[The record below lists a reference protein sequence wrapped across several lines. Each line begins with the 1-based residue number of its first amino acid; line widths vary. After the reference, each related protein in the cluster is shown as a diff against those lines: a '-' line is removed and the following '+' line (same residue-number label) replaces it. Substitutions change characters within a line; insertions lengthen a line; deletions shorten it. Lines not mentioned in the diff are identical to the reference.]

1 MNEYDVVVVGLGP
14 TGLTLAHLLG
24 RRGVSVLVLEREPQ
38 FYGNARA
45 VYTDDEAL
53 RVFQTAGVADD
64 IHEDM
69 NVDSAVQWVTSAGAV
84 LVQFRQP
91 QRPLWWPVTN
101 FLYQPYLETKLAD
114 TLVRHPNV
122 EVRRGREVVDFHQDA
137 DAVSVVHAAATGSRY
152 GKQDNVIDEST
163 RSTVRAAYL
172 VGADGG
178 RSIIRTRLGIRMSGK
193 SFPERWLV
201 VDLSARDGTDP
212 FRHLPYFDFVC
223 DPDMPTVSCPQ
234 PGGHHRFEF
243 RLSDDDEKDAFESDE
258 TVRRLIGRYV
268 DVDEVNVERRLVYTF
283 NAVIADRWRDGRI
296 LLAGDAAHMT
306 PQFIGQGMNAGVRDA
321 DNLSWKLQAVLRYG
335 ADPAILDS
343 YESERR
349 HHAKAMIDLSV
360 FNKALVSV
368 QNPGLARARDIALRT
383 ALHVPVLGGW
393 VCRAGMKPKPRFRRG
408 EYLGLDRA
416 RIRGIEGALPPQPV
430 VRRYDG
436 RRVRLDDALGI
447 GWAVIGFEIDPREAL
462 GADTVVWE
470 GIGASFSTVYRA
482 GGRPQGRIGDGR
494 RTARPGLEDTA
505 DLLGLEDTA
514 GLLGLED
521 LEDTYGLLT
530 AWLRRA
536 GHRPGTVLVLRP
548 DKYVFGASRTPTELT
563 RELQRRFAPS
573 GTDSRTAARTTVT
586 APAETGRPS

>member
-1 MNEYDVVVVGLGP
+1 MNDYDVAVVGLGP

-24 RRGVSVLVLEREPQ
+24 RRGLSVLVLEREPR

-64 IHEDM
+64 LHEDM
-69 NVDSAVQWVTSAGAV
+69 NVDSAVQWVTSDGEV

-101 FLYQPYLETKLAD
+101 FFYQPYLETKLAD
-114 TLVRHPNV
+114 GLIRYPNV
-122 EVRRGREVVDFHQDA
+122 EVRRGREVVDFHQDT
-137 DAVSVVHAAATGSRY
+137 DAVTVVHAAATGSRY
-152 GKQDNVIDEST
+152 GKQENVIDEST
-163 RSTVRAAYL
+163 RETVRASYL

-178 RSIIRTRLGIRMSGK
+178 RSIIRTRLGIDMSGK

-201 VDLSARDGTDP
+201 VDLSAKEGTDP

-223 DPDMPTVSCPQ
+223 DPGMPTVSCPQ

-243 RLSDDDEKDAFESDE
+243 NLADDDAKDEFEADA

-321 DNLSWKLQAVLRYG
+321 DNLSWKLQAIVQHG

-360 FNKALVSV
+360 LNKSLVSV
-368 QNPGLARARDIALRT
+368 QNPGLARGRNVALRT
-383 ALHVPVLGGW
+383 AIHVPGLGAW
-393 VCRAGMKPKPRFRRG
+393 VRRAGMKPKPRFRRG
-408 EYLGLDRA
+408 KYLGLDRT
-416 RIRGIEGALPPQPV
+416 RIRGVEGTLPPQPV

-436 RRVRLDDALGI
+436 HRVRLDDALGI
-447 GWAVIGFEIDPREAL
+447 GWAVIGFETDPREVL
-462 GADTVVWE
+462 GADTGVWE
-470 GIGASFSTVYRA
+470 HVGASFATIYRA
-482 GGRPQGRIGDGR
+482 GARPQGRIGDGHR
-494 RTARPGLEDTA
+494 Q
-505 DLLGLEDTA
+505 A
-514 GLLGLED
+514 GLLD
-521 LEDTYGLLT
+521 LEDTDDLLT
-530 AWLRRA
+530 SWLRRS

-548 DKYVFGASRTPTELT
+548 DKYVFGASRDAAHLT
-563 RELQRRFAPS
+563 RQLEVVLHLSR
-573 GTDSRTAARTTVT
+573 TDSPARTAART
-586 APAETGRPS
+586 AAGRPA

>member
-114 TLVRHPNV
+114 TLIRHPNV

-243 RLSDDDEKDAFESDE
+243 HLSDDDEKDAFESDE

-283 NAVIADRWRDGRI
+283 NAVIADRWRHGRI

-306 PQFIGQGMNAGVRDA
+306 PQFIGQGRT
-321 DNLSWKLQAVLRYG
+321 
-335 ADPAILDS
+335 
-343 YESERR
+343 
-349 HHAKAMIDLSV
+349 
-360 FNKALVSV
+360 
-368 QNPGLARARDIALRT
+368 RASA
-383 ALHVPVLGGW
+383 
-393 VCRAGMKPKPRFRRG
+393 
-408 EYLGLDRA
+408 
-416 RIRGIEGALPPQPV
+416 
-430 VRRYDG
+430 
-436 RRVRLDDALGI
+436 
-447 GWAVIGFEIDPREAL
+447 
-462 GADTVVWE
+462 
-470 GIGASFSTVYRA
+470 
-482 GGRPQGRIGDGR
+482 
-494 RTARPGLEDTA
+494 
-505 DLLGLEDTA
+505 
-514 GLLGLED
+514 
-521 LEDTYGLLT
+521 
-530 AWLRRA
+530 
-536 GHRPGTVLVLRP
+536 
-548 DKYVFGASRTPTELT
+548 TPTIC
-563 RELQRRFAPS
+563 RGSCRPS
-573 GTDSRTAARTTVT
+573 FGT
-586 APAETGRPS
+586 APTRRSSTATNRSDGITPRP

>member
-1 MNEYDVVVVGLGP
+1 MNDYDVAVVGLGP

-24 RRGVSVLVLEREPQ
+24 RRGLSVLVLEREPQ

-69 NVDSAVQWVTSAGAV
+69 NVDSAVQWVTADGEV

-101 FLYQPYLETKLAD
+101 FFYQPYLETKLAD
-114 TLVRHPNV
+114 TLTRYPNV

-137 DAVSVVHAAATGSRY
+137 DGVTVVHAAATGSQY
-152 GKQDNVIDEST
+152 GKQDNAVDEST
-163 RSTVRAAYL
+163 RETVRASYL

-178 RSIIRTRLGIRMSGK
+178 RSIIRTRLGIDMSGK

-201 VDLSARDGTDP
+201 VDLSAKEGTDP

-234 PGGHHRFEF
+234 PGRHHRFEF
-243 RLSDDDEKDAFESDE
+243 NLSDDDEKDEFESDE
-258 TVRRLIGRYV
+258 TVSRLIGRYV

-283 NAVIADRWRDGRI
+283 NAVIADRWREGRI

-321 DNLSWKLQAVLRYG
+321 DNLSWKLHAVLQHG

-349 HHAKAMIDLSV
+349 HHAKSMIDLSV
-360 FNKALVSV
+360 FNKSLVSV
-368 QNPGLARARDIALRT
+368 QNSGLAQTRDIALRT
-383 ALHVPVLGGW
+383 ALHVPALGGW
-393 VCRAGMKPKPRFRRG
+393 VRRAGMKPKPRFRRG

-416 RIRGIEGALPPQPV
+416 RIRGIEGTLPPQPV

-436 RRVRLDDALGI
+436 QRVRLDDALGI
-447 GWAVIGFEIDPREAL
+447 GWAVIGFETDPREAL
-462 GADTVVWE
+462 GADTATWE
-470 GIGASFSTVYRA
+470 RLGASFATVYRA

-494 RTARPGLEDTA
+494 RN
-505 DLLGLEDTA
+505 A
-514 GLLGLED
+514 GLLD
-521 LEDTYGLLT
+521 LEDTEGRLT
-530 AWLRRA
+530 AWLCRA

-548 DKYVFGASRTPTELT
+548 DKYVFGASRDAAELTRQLQRRVAPSGDDSRTVTRTDATTPTE
-563 RELQRRFAPS
+563 A
-573 GTDSRTAARTTVT
+573 
-586 APAETGRPS
+586 GRPA